1 MKNLSLYIIMLAMS
15 LCSSAGTLTDEDKKH
30 VWQQAYMMELGS
42 WELQGLGSI
51 EQALYNVAEKMK
63 DGMTVITGVSYRN
76 ASSADALNNAYDNAA
91 MQLAFSRGY
100 SYSEVTSVEYDENIS
115 GDNVVDRSRGVGK
128 MILDVTAKLPVPS
141 LVVLRENDGRY
152 DCMAMYVIY
161 TE

>member
-1 MKNLSLYIIMLAMS
+1 MLIMS

-30 VWQQAYMMELGS
+30 VWQQAYLMELGS

-76 ASSADALNNAYDNAA
+76 STSADALNNAYDNAA
-91 MQLAFSRGY
+91 RQVALSRGY
-100 SYSEVTSVEYDENIS
+100 SYQEIAMIESDPNNSAEDDEHKRVVERIET
-115 GDNVVDRSRGVGK
+115 
-128 MILDVTAKLPVPS
+128 DVTAQLPVPT
-141 LVVLRENDGRY
+141 LVVLRENDGKY
-152 DCMAMYVIY
+152 DCMAMYVIS